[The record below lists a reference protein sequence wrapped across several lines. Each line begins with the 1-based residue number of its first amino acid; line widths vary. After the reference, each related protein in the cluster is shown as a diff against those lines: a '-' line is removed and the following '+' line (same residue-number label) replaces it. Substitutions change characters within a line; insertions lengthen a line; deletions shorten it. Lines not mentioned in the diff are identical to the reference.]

1 MAEENVETV
10 PKSEPGQPIN
20 LIIRDQHGQD
30 VQFKVKPHIK
40 FGKMFSAYCTKK
52 AATGFRFIF
61 DGERLAED
69 ATPADFDMA
78 DGDIIEAV
86 IEQTG
91 GSSKL
96 AWDSSPHAVV
106 HL

>member
-40 FGKMFSAYCTKK
+40 FGKVRTVQVYWPQYHSLSMSCT
-52 AATGFRFIF
+52 TVITVC
-61 DGERLAED
+61 
-69 ATPADFDMA
+69 TP
-78 DGDIIEAV
+78 
-86 IEQTG
+86 
-91 GSSKL
+91 
-96 AWDSSPHAVV
+96 
-106 HL
+106 